1 MPVLAIFTANM
12 TKDQYD
18 LLRKEVGWATQKPP
32 GGIIH
37 VASFD
42 DQGGIHVADVW
53 ESAETLGNFVQ
64 SRLIPV
70 FQKHGLQPPT
80 SNVYPVHQADAYPEV
95 TRFVIKGSGPKLK
108 AKTKAKSKGKKSK
121 K

>member
-18 LLRKEVGWATQKPP
+18 LLRKEVGWVTEKPP
-32 GGIIH
+32 GGILH

-53 ESAETLGNFVQ
+53 ESAEALQNFVQ

-70 FQKHGLQPPT
+70 FQKHNLQPPN
-80 SNVYPVHQADAYPEV
+80 SNVYPVHQADAYPDV
-95 TRFVIKGSGPKLK
+95 SRFIIKGSQHK
-108 AKTKAKSKGKKSK
+108 AKAKAKAKGKGKKSK